1 MSTLQILESVVN
13 RLKAKIPTLQVEFF
27 PEKPEEFRLNH
38 PRGALLVN
46 YGGSEFAEPREL
58 SVVMQPR
65 KFRFS
70 VTVLLRQ
77 LHGRGGAVEVLDDVR
92 RVLAGFRPLD
102 CRRKVYALT
111 EQFITETAGIWQYA
125 VDFATETMLVE
136 VSEEKEN
143 EE

>member
-1 MSTLQILESVVN
+1 MSTLQILDAVVS
-13 RLKAKIPTLQVEFF
+13 RLKVKIPTLQVEFF

-38 PRGALLVN
+38 PRGALLIN

-77 LHGRGGAVEVLDDVR
+77 LHGRGGAVEVLDEVR
-92 RVLAGFRPLD
+92 LALSGFRPPD
-102 CRRKVYALT
+102 CRRKVYAIT
-111 EQFITETAGIWQYA
+111 EQFVTETAGIWQYA

-136 VSEEKEN
+136 AQEEKEN
-143 EE
+143 EK